1 MKYYVLKTGD
11 YYLEDYNAVEFYNS
25 DIDIFKWYLKDFSI
39 SKEVRKLFYDFEKA
53 EEVRKLIFIET
64 GLNLKIELFKIEKD
78 EEN

>member
-1 MKYYVLKTGD
+1 MKYYILRSGD
-11 YYLEDYNAVEFYNS
+11 YYLEDYNIEEIFTSDNIFITEFLRDYT
-25 DIDIFKWYLKDFSI
+25 IGREYK
-39 SKEVRKLFYDFEKA
+39 KLFYDFEKA